1 MKVNKNRAVK
11 ALVVIIIVGFGM
23 VQNISKKMGFG
34 NVFNPYNLSWSAESV
49 KADTT
54 QSANSSLFIYTK
66 KIISTGI
73 SRLISNL

>member
-1 MKVNKNRAVK
+1 MKVNKNRAIK
-11 ALVVIIIVGFGM
+11 ALAVIIIVGIGL
-23 VQNISKKMGFG
+23 VQNISKKMGV
-34 NVFNPYNLSWSAESV
+34 NDVFNPYNLSWSTESV